1 MKTYIVTRKS
11 DGQERYRYQ
20 HTEPVE
26 WSGFEFA
33 THDHT
38 EAPPP
43 PAPPPPPAEDRRVTL
58 LAFRNRFSQAEK
70 VSLEIA
76 ALDVPTA
83 PMAQRALAAG
93 LRASMKDQEV
103 ALWIDLTRPETR
115 VGVQQLEG
123 AGLIAPGRAAAILD
137 GPITEIERY
146 RERLQ

>member
-1 MKTYIVTRKS
+1 VKTWIVTRKS
-11 DGQERYRYQ
+11 DGQEVYRYQ
-20 HTEPVE
+20 YTEPLE
-26 WSGFEFA
+26 SSGFEFA

-38 EAPPP
+38 EAPPE
-43 PAPPPPPAEDRRVTL
+43 PAPPPPPPEDRRITL
-58 LAFRNRFSQAEK
+58 LAFRNRFTQNEK
-70 VSLEIA
+70 VGLEIA

-83 PMAQRALAAG
+83 PMAQRAMAAS

-146 RERLQ
+146 RERV

>member
-1 MKTYIVTRKS
+1 VKTYIVTRKS

-26 WSGFEFA
+26 WAGFEFA

-43 PAPPPPPAEDRRVTL
+43 PAPPPPPPEDRRITL
-58 LAFRNRFSQAEK
+58 LAFRNRFSPNEK
-70 VSLEIA
+70 VGLEIA

-83 PMAQRALAAG
+83 PMDQRAMAAS

-103 ALWIDLTRPETR
+103 ALWIDLTRTETR

-146 RERLQ
+146 RERV

>member
-1 MKTYIVTRKS
+1 VKTWIVTRKS
-11 DGQERYRYQ
+11 DGQEVYRYQ
-20 HTEPVE
+20 YAEPLE
-26 WSGFEFA
+26 SAGFEFI

-38 EAPPP
+38 EAPSE
-43 PAPPPPPAEDRRVTL
+43 PAPPPPPPEDRRVTL
-58 LAFRNRFSQAEK
+58 LAFRNRFTQDEK

-83 PMAQRALAAG
+83 PMAQRALAAS

-146 RERLQ
+146 RERV

>member
-26 WSGFEFA
+26 WAGFEFA
-33 THDHT
+33 THDHV
-38 EAPPP
+38 EAPPE
-43 PAPPPPPAEDRRVTL
+43 PAPPPPPPEDRRVTL
-58 LAFRNRFSQAEK
+58 LAFRNRFTQNEK

-83 PMAQRALAAG
+83 PMAQRAMAAS

-146 RERLQ
+146 RERV

>member
-26 WSGFEFA
+26 WAGFEFA

-43 PAPPPPPAEDRRVTL
+43 PAPPPPPPEDRRITL
-58 LAFRNRFSQAEK
+58 LAFRNRFSQTEK
-70 VSLEIA
+70 VGLEIA

-83 PMAQRALAAG
+83 PMAQRAMAAS

-146 RERLQ
+146 RERV

>member
-26 WSGFEFA
+26 WTGFEFA

-38 EAPPP
+38 EAPAEPG
-43 PAPPPPPAEDRRVTL
+43 PPPPPPEDRRVTL
-58 LAFRNRFSQAEK
+58 LAFRNRFTQTEK
-70 VSLEIA
+70 VGLEIA

-83 PMAQRALAAG
+83 PMNQRALAAG
-93 LRASMKDQEV
+93 LRSSMKDQEV

-115 VGVQQLEG
+115 AGVQQLEG

-137 GPITEIERY
+137 GPITDIERY
-146 RERLQ
+146 RERV